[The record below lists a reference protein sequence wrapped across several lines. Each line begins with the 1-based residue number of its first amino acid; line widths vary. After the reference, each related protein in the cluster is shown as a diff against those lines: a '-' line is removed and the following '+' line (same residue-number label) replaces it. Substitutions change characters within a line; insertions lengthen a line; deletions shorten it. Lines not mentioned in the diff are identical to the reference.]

1 MGLDSLF
8 ERLVVATERIA
19 SSMEGATVRLAVE
32 LPDVSLQ
39 PEAKPAEAPKRGR
52 PRKDAQPEVA
62 PVVEAATTVAAPTTA
77 PVAAQKS
84 FLDDED
90 EAPAAAPAVPEL
102 TEAEH
107 RAEIRK
113 QMLTLQKALDP
124 DRALSI
130 LVKAGKAETLK
141 SLKPEN
147 FGALYAAIAAAMPK
161 AA

>member
-8 ERLVVATERIA
+8 ERGVIALEKIATA
-19 SSMEGATVRLAVE
+19 
-32 LPDVSLQ
+32 LQ
-39 PEAKPAEAPKRGR
+39 QEKAAAE
-52 PRKDAQPEVA
+52 
-62 PVVEAATTVAAPTTA
+62 VEAAAKPRGRKPKDTPEAAPAAVVVAPDGTPASVAAPPA
-77 PVAAQKS
+77 AAQKS

-90 EAPAAAPAVPEL
+90 EAPAAPAVKEL

-113 QMLTLQKALDP
+113 QMLALQKALDP

-130 LVKAGKAETLK
+130 LVKHGKAETLK

-147 FGALYAAIAAAMPK
+147 FQALYAAIAAAMPK
-161 AA
+161 AAA